1 MQSKSL
7 LIAIAAFAATAGS
20 VQAYGGS
27 ELLQKAGLTAVQI
40 SAFETAREK
49 RQAGDM
55 TGARD
60 VLVEA
65 GVDEN
70 VLHSLHRASMEAR
83 SHGRDIPHSRT
94 HQVKGSHNLTAL
106 QRDALRAAHQ
116 ANDKKTERAIL
127 DEAEI
132 AMPGRHFGER

>member
-27 ELLQKAGLTAVQI
+27 QLLQKAGLTPTQI

-65 GVDEN
+65 GVDEHT
-70 VLHSLHRASMEAR
+70 LHSLHRASVEAR
-83 SHGRDIPHSRT
+83 THARNIQHRLDHHG
-94 HQVKGSHNLTAL
+94 KGIHNLTEE
-106 QRDALRAAHQ
+106 QKDALRAAHQ

-127 DEAEI
+127 DEAGI
-132 AMPGRHFGER
+132 AMPGHHFGRH